1 MKLKDKYAAEG
12 AEVDY
17 LLDTG
22 DGQMVKSAMPG
33 SVAAEIARCADSTAD
48 SGVEGWEVKVNGRM
62 LFPASAFEDEA
73 PRKAPQA
80 EKAEPVRVARQK
92 RGGK

>member
-1 MKLKDKYAAEG
+1 MKLKNKHAVKG
-12 AEVDY
+12 AEVAY

-33 SVAAEIARCADSTAD
+33 SVAAEIVRCADSTAD

-62 LFPASAFEDEA
+62 LFPASLFEDEV
-73 PRKAPQA
+73 PEKVPQA
-80 EKAEPVRVARQK
+80 NKPARAARQK
-92 RGGK
+92 RSGK